1 MLIVRIDVLTL
12 RWLWV
17 SFTSEMA
24 SHSQYIC
31 RVASVLTILN
41 HTHTPNFL
49 PRNSS
54 EQKKARDLY
63 SIVLVAGD
71 YNTMDHPFGAFAH
84 LQEVLDKSDCLFG
97 PGLKKSRSHSSFMIF
112 L

>member
-1 MLIVRIDVLTL
+1 
-12 RWLWV
+12 
-17 SFTSEMA
+17 
-24 SHSQYIC
+24 
-31 RVASVLTILN
+31 
-41 HTHTPNFL
+41 L
-49 PRNSS
+49 PRNLS

-84 LQEVLDKSDCLFG
+84 LQEVLEKSVAATVARFE
-97 PGLKKSRSHSSFMIF
+97 KIQKSFQLYDFFYIF